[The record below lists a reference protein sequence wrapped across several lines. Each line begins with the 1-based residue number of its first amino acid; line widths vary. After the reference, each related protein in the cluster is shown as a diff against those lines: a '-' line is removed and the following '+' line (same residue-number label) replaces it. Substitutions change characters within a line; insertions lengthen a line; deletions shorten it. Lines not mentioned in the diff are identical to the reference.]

1 MNTNIDRTT
10 HLFIFTSLFHLLHI
24 ACTMTI
30 IAKMSMKNNHKKFLN
45 VAKTKSLLSAVYV
58 GDNLAAN
65 RWLQM
70 LLLLL

>member
-1 MNTNIDRTT
+1 MLLEQTD
-10 HLFIFTSLFHLLHI
+10 LFFFTFYFG
-24 ACTMTI
+24 TMTI